1 MRYQPPQIYAF
12 YMSSFSSCYGSV
24 QNNSSEVEYARRIWE
39 HDETVYDDL
48 SHIVEWIGN
57 GEASSHAI
65 LTYYMAYFDFKSVK
79 LEQAFRMLCSKL
91 HLRGE
96 TQQIDRILY
105 AFADRY
111 FQCNPQCIF
120 GTIDTVYSIIYSL
133 LLLNTDLHVVQG
145 DHKRMSR
152 TDFIKNTMNAIRTQ
166 SNAPTY
172 ASDRLHDDH
181 LASGVS
187 LYRAPSTHSSISSR
201 SCIND
206 SNIECTPRHE
216 SYPPPGSKAWD
227 MEIVHLLKQMYVNI
241 RNNQISDPSASVA
254 ASSSTSRMSI
264 VIKRSVGTLMG
275 KNNQCEEDPI
285 TRPASLSSTNH
296 CPSIASTRSSISTQ
310 YQTIAS
316 HLQHTELPNAYT
328 SNAPYYKEGI
338 VIRKHLLEKANQ
350 KAKYRDWKECFMVI
364 DRSEIRMYKLESSSQ
379 IQNQRRR
386 STNRL
391 RNFTSRSSSVSDSAS
406 QVSDCSITDA
416 VGGGDWLSRAQ
427 MIGSIDLKHAL
438 ANVLPS
444 GYSRQ
449 RQHAFAVQQANGAV
463 HLFQVGSADQI
474 HEWVSTCNYWAAR
487 ESKGPLASGVS
498 SMEYGWG
505 HCLDRVHESVVIH
518 EWQPPNP
525 PMMHS
530 LLDETSQFK
539 ALCKHVEELSTEL
552 DAHRDLKPRIE
563 HRFSGTNSKSG
574 ARAMIN
580 WENKSHYLLHEIIK
594 YQNYCDSIEKSLELQ
609 KKVMSS

>member
-39 HDETVYDDL
+39 HDETVYNDL

-57 GEASSHAI
+57 GEASSHTI

-120 GTIDTVYSIIYSL
+120 GTIDVVYSIIYSL
-133 LLLNTDLHVVQG
+133 LLLNTDLHVAQG

-166 SNAPTY
+166 SNALTY
-172 ASDRLHDDH
+172 ASDSLPDDH
-181 LASGVS
+181 LASGIS

-206 SNIECTPRHE
+206 SNLVCTPRHE
-216 SYPPPGSKAWD
+216 SYPPLGSKAWD
-227 MEIVHLLKQMYVNI
+227 MEIIHLLKQMYVNI

-254 ASSSTSRMSI
+254 TSSSTSRMSI

-275 KNNQCEEDPI
+275 KNSHYEEDSI
-285 TRPASLSSTNH
+285 DRPASLSSTNH

-310 YQTIAS
+310 YQSIAS

-406 QVSDCSITDA
+406 QVSDYSMTDA

-427 MIGSIDLKHAL
+427 IIGSIDLKHAL
-438 ANVLPS
+438 ANALPS

-463 HLFQVGSADQI
+463 HLFQVGSADQV

-505 HCLDRVHESVVIH
+505 HCLNRVHEPVVIH

-539 ALCKHVEELSTEL
+539 ALCKHVEELSIEL

-574 ARAMIN
+574 TRAMIN

-609 KKVMSS
+609 NKVMSS